1 MIIILIIIII
11 IIIIILIIINKHKT
25 HTWPR
30 GPRRRG
36 FSQRLETPP
45 DSQPQ
50 LNILERP
57 DER

>member
-1 MIIILIIIII
+1 MIIILKIII